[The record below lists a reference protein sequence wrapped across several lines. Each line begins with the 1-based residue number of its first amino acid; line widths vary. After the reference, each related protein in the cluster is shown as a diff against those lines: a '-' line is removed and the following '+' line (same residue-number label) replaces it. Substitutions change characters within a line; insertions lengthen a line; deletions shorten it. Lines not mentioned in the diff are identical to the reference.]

1 MSFFSMIGDAVKDV
15 ADVAEIVGSGG
26 TDVMAWASIVGDIA
40 STVNDAEN
48 GSQQQQH
55 GSSGMMG
62 DLGSFASIASMI

>member
-26 TDVMAWASIVGDIA
+26 ADVMAWASIVGDMA
-40 STVNDAEN
+40 NTVNDAEN
-48 GSQQQQH
+48 GSQQQ

-62 DLGSFASIASMI
+62 DLGSFASVASMI

>member
-26 TDVMAWASIVGDIA
+26 ADVMAWASIVGDIA
-40 STVNDAEN
+40 STVNDAEG

-55 GSSGMMG
+55 GSSGIMG
-62 DLGSFASIASMI
+62 DLGSLASIASMI